1 MPELTVI
8 SWRDI
13 PAQVTAGKGRQAAR
27 LQLSERFQEAIDAAA
42 MRAGLIGTD
51 AYLEEWRREART
63 CGDDLAAEVAAVAA
77 ALEGE
82 YTDERLERLVRA
94 SGMESG

>member
-1 MPELTVI
+1 
-8 SWRDI
+8 
-13 PAQVTAGKGRQAAR
+13 
-27 LQLSERFQEAIDAAA
+27 
-42 MRAGLIGTD
+42 MRAGLIGTRYVSRGV
-51 AYLEEWRREART
+51 APGGQA